1 MKRNHILFVI
11 LSFCV
16 VLSLLLSQKQS
27 INKKEETDIP
37 ALPEDQTMEPSLN
50 NTLDENKTEMPD
62 IETEENTSDPEK
74 KGHWET
80 IVISEPA
87 WDEYVLVKEGWTEN
101 ILVKDAWDEEETYC
115 SVYGQDSYSG
125 YECNCGKVS
134 GTLEEVMKHVNED
147 DSCNSWHNK
156 TIYYGEAHCQAYQ
169 TEYIHHDAQYQKIYH
184 DPEYRTVHHAS
195 RTYEKQIWVED

>member
-16 VLSLLLSQKQS
+16 VLSVFLYH
-27 INKKEETDIP
+27 NKSVDEKAKTDAPVQIQ
-37 ALPEDQTMEPSLN
+37 DQTKDPSL
-50 NTLDENKTEMPD
+50 DERQDKDSTIGSISE
-62 IETEENTSDPEK
+62 IEENPSDPEK

-80 IVISEPA
+80 VVVTEPA
-87 WDEYVLVKEGWTEN
+87 WDEYILVKEGWTEN
-101 ILVKDAWDEEETYC
+101 VLIKDAWEEEETYC

-156 TIYYGEAHCQAYQ
+156 TIYYGEPHCQAYQ
-169 TEYIHHDAQYQKIYH
+169 TDYIHHDAQYQKICH
-184 DPEYRTVHHAS
+184 DPEYRTVHHES
-195 RTYEKQIWVED
+195 RTYEKQVWVED